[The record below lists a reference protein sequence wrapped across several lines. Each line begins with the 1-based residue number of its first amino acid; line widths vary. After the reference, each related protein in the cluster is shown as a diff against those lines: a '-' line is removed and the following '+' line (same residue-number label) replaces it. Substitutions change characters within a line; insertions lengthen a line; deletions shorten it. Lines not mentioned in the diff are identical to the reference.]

1 MFLRVDAA
9 GFHLR
14 EWKGGEVMAVK
25 KTELLSVL
33 ERYWACV
40 KTLVLTD
47 DDVPD
52 GIINFGIVVSRT
64 EPQKINVMW
73 VKPTD

>member
-1 MFLRVDAA
+1 
-9 GFHLR
+9 
-14 EWKGGEVMAVK
+14 MAVT

-33 ERYWACV
+33 DRYWACIEA
-40 KTLVLTD
+40 LILTD
-47 DDVPD
+47 EDVDD

-64 EPQKINVMW
+64 EPSKINVMW

>member
-1 MFLRVDAA
+1 MQRVP
-9 GFHLR
+9 LQ
-14 EWKGGEVMAVK
+14 EWKGGEVMAVT

-33 ERYWACV
+33 DRYWACIEA
-40 KTLVLTD
+40 LILTD
-47 DDVPD
+47 EDVDD

-64 EPQKINVMW
+64 EPSKINVMW